1 MKQFL
6 NCIYTMRAKPKHFC
20 IAFASLPQSPNI
32 FVLYL
37 RRCRNPQTGF
47 EFDFYEIR
55 FTRLHIKRCAKFG
68 DITLKLE

>member
-1 MKQFL
+1 L
-6 NCIYTMRAKPKHFC
+6 H
-20 IAFASLPQSPNI
+20 
-32 FVLYL
+32 L

-55 FTRLHIKRCAKFG
+55 FIRLHIKRCAKFG